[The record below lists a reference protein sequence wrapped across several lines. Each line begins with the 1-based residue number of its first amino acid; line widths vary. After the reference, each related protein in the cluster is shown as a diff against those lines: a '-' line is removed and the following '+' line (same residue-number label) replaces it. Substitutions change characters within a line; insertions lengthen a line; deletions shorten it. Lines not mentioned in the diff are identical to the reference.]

1 MEEVEFVGHNLK
13 ADGVHFSTEKRHKV
27 LDFPLT
33 EKQKHFKSF
42 LGLVNYFRDH
52 VEGLSVL
59 TKPLNDL
66 TTPYKKGSSI
76 IWMPQLEVLFK
87 HIQEAVGNCPS
98 FTTWTMTSLSMC
110 ARTHQTTG

>member
-1 MEEVEFVGHNLK
+1 MEEVEFVGHILK
-13 ADGVHFSTEKRHKV
+13 TDGGHFSTEKRSKV
-27 LDFPLT
+27 LDFPLP
-33 EKQKHFKSF
+33 EKQKHLKSF

-76 IWMPQLEVLFK
+76 IWTPQLEELFK
-87 HIQEAVGNCPS
+87 HI
-98 FTTWTMTSLSMC
+98 
-110 ARTHQTTG
+110 